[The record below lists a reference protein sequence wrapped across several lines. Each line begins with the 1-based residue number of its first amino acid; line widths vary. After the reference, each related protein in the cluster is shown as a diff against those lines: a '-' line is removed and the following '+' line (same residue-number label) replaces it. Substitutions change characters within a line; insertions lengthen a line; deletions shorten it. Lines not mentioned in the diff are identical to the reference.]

1 MPAAAPPTA
10 RPVRFQVT
18 LRKRTGQ
25 VLYYLAVILVVVI
38 IFFPVYW
45 MVVSTLQPTK
55 YSTYYPPPLFPKGA
69 NLDVFR
75 EVFDKYGV
83 GRWILHSTI
92 LAFFSTVIVL
102 LLSIFGAFTLSS
114 LRWRGRTV
122 FAIFLLMTQM
132 LPEALIVVPI
142 FKIFTNFPIIGVDL
156 RNRLFGLSMLDAAF
170 ILPIGIWVLKNLYD
184 TIPREVQEAAR
195 VDGASQMRVLFQ
207 IVMPLTLPGL
217 AAVGVIAFFYAWNE
231 YLFAQLM
238 ISDNDLYPASV
249 GLGFMKTMLDTP
261 IELQLA
267 AGLIFAI
274 PPVFFYIAMQRYI
287 VAGITAGAVKG

>member
-1 MPAAAPPTA
+1 MAIASPPIA
-10 RPVRFQVT
+10 RPGRSRVRVQKT
-18 LRKRTGQ
+18 AGR
-25 VLYYLAVILVVVI
+25 VLYYLAVLVVVAI

-83 GRWILHSTI
+83 GGWIWHSTL
-92 LAFFSTVIVL
+92 LALLSTAIVI
-102 LLSIFGAFTLSS
+102 LLSIIGAFTLSS
-114 LRWRGRTV
+114 LRWRGRTA
-122 FAIFLLMTQM
+122 FAIFLLVTQM

-142 FKIFTNFPIIGVDL
+142 FKVFSNFPIFGFSL
-156 RNRLFGLSMLDAAF
+156 RNSLPALSMLDAAF
-170 ILPIGIWVLKNLYD
+170 ILPIGVWVLKNLYD
-184 TIPREVQEAAR
+184 TIPREIQEAAR

-207 IVMPLTLPGL
+207 IIMPLTLPGL

-238 ISDNDLYPASV
+238 ISDKNLYPASV

-274 PPVFFYIAMQRYI
+274 PPVFFYIVMQRSI